1 MVEQS
6 EVESLAAF
14 AVRAGYKL
22 KYVRLLRDQGRLVM
36 ADDGKSVLVAES
48 LARIAETR
56 DPSNR
61 PKPDETTEETFAAFA
76 ARLNYKPPYIYQLRD
91 QGRLVMSD
99 DGKRVRVLASMERIR
114 ATESM
119 THQGVADRHAA
130 TRQPAD
136 GDDEEEAAPSA
147 PSPEQ
152 RKYQTS
158 RAEREHWAAQAAR
171 RDYELSM
178 RQLLPAADVESA
190 IADGVTQIRA
200 RLEALPDILA
210 PQLAAEPDEAKCR
223 ALLADEIEH
232 ALTELARAFG
242 NVARTE
248 LN

>member
-1 MVEQS
+1 MVVEAA
-6 EVESLAAF
+6 EPLTESLADF
-14 AVRAGYKL
+14 AR
-22 KYVRLLRDQGRLVM
+22 
-36 ADDGKSVLVAES
+36 
-48 LARIAETR
+48 
-56 DPSNR
+56 
-61 PKPDETTEETFAAFA
+61 
-76 ARLNYKPPYIYQLRD
+76 RLNYKKSYITQLKQD
-91 QGRLVMSD
+91 GRLVLTT
-99 DGKRVRVLASMERIR
+99 DGKRVVVDASIERIK
-114 ATESM
+114 ATSALS
-119 THQGVADRHAA
+119 HQSIADRHAA
-130 TRQPAD
+130 AR
-136 GDDEEEAAPSA
+136 SA
-147 PSPEQ
+147 PDAPEDELPAPTTSPTPEQ
-152 RKYQTS
+152 ARYQTS

-242 NVARTE
+242 NVAKAE

>member
-1 MVEQS
+1 MEAA
-6 EVESLAAF
+6 EPLTESLADF
-14 AVRAGYKL
+14 AR
-22 KYVRLLRDQGRLVM
+22 
-36 ADDGKSVLVAES
+36 
-48 LARIAETR
+48 
-56 DPSNR
+56 
-61 PKPDETTEETFAAFA
+61 
-76 ARLNYKPPYIYQLRD
+76 RLNYKKSYITQLKQD
-91 QGRLVMSD
+91 GRLVLTT
-99 DGKRVRVLASMERIR
+99 DGKRVVVDASIERIK
-114 ATESM
+114 ATQALS
-119 THQGVADRHAA
+119 HQSIADRHAA
-130 TRQPAD
+130 AR
-136 GDDEEEAAPSA
+136 SA
-147 PSPEQ
+147 PDVPEDELPAPTTSPTPEQ
-152 RKYQTS
+152 ARYQTS

-190 IADGVTQIRA
+190 IADAVTQLRA